1 MEIKDREIPRNVEIQ
16 GSRIDALL
24 QLGALS
30 LFLAT
35 VELLIPKPMP
45 FLKLGIANLPL
56 LLFVREFT
64 YRDVLLLVFLKVFLQ
79 SLIAGTTLSYIL
91 VFSACAS
98 LASGTVMWL
107 LGKVSSRHV
116 SLLGI
121 SILGAASSNG
131 VQLLL
136 ALTYFFPGTGSL
148 LIPWSLSFGL
158 GSGALLGLFAL
169 RFQSG
174 SVWFVSMRD
183 RLLHNVD
190 GQNENMT
197 IIAGPESQAKNGID
211 KMRQNAIPNGRNDQ
225 WRFGFGLLS
234 LALMFALERLEP
246 MYLGLELLL
255 FLVLNVR
262 IGYRPWWRSML
273 VLFVFLLFFHL
284 LLPSGRVLWQ
294 LNWGSIRWNLT
305 QGALERGLGKALFL
319 LSLIQISRFAVSSS
333 LRLPGGLG
341 QIIQTVFT
349 YYEGLLNS
357 PIRFEGTK
365 PFSSLD
371 AILRAEQM
379 ESRKQ
384 RSVPEIP
391 RRARYLAVRWLLL
404 ALLLQIALVIFAYYW
419 PLYYFR

>member
-1 MEIKDREIPRNVEIQ
+1 MEAKDREAPKSIEIQ

-24 QLGALS
+24 QLGAVS

-45 FLKLGIANLPL
+45 FLKIGIANLPL
-56 LLFVREFT
+56 LLFVRELA
-64 YRDVLLLVFLKVFLQ
+64 YHDVLLLVFLKVFLQ

-98 LASGTVMWL
+98 LVSSTAMWF

-131 VQLLL
+131 VQLFL
-136 ALTYFFPGTGSL
+136 ALSYFFPGTGSL
-148 LIPWSLSFGL
+148 LIPWSFSFGL

-169 RFQSG
+169 RFQSS
-174 SVWFVSMRD
+174 SVWFVSIQAH
-183 RLLHNVD
+183 LHRQGHSEKD
-190 GQNENMT
+190 TQGQSN
-197 IIAGPESQAKNGID
+197 IAGLLESQAKNGIQ
-211 KMRQNAIPNGRNDQ
+211 KAAQNAVQNGYNDQ

-234 LALMFALERLEP
+234 LALMFTLERLEP
-246 MYLGLELLL
+246 LYLALELVL

-262 IGYRPWWRSML
+262 IGYRLWWRPML
-273 VLFVFLLFFHL
+273 ILFLFLLFFHL

-294 LNWGSIRWNLT
+294 LVWGPLHWNLT

-319 LSLIQISRFAVSSS
+319 LCLIQISRSAVSSS
-333 LRLPGGLG
+333 LRLPGRLG
-341 QIIQTVFT
+341 QMIQTVFT

-357 PIRFEGTK
+357 PVRFEGTK
-365 PFSSLD
+365 PFSSLN
-371 AILRAEQM
+371 AILEQTK
-379 ESRKQ
+379 SRKPGSMQ
-384 RSVPEIP
+384 EIKGQ
-391 RRARYLAVRWLLL
+391 ARYLAVRWLFL
-404 ALLLQIALVIFAYYW
+404 ALLLQIALVVFAYYW
-419 PLYYFR
+419 PLYHF